1 MAPPTGSV
9 SLQTSSK
16 RAEITI
22 SADTPQVV
30 NLAGVALGRNHH
42 LLKPWL
48 TPPPLDRNSMGRLRP
63 GKGVL
68 NGIEWIEWISVNNSN
83 HSETGQERRLIY
95 NARSV
100 RLMRAPREPEALQR
114 ITIND
119 GDFTLN
125 APFPGINIPEE
136 GRHFPP
142 GSLQLI
148 VDKHDRQIV
157 DATTTLPI
165 PEPVATTPCSG
176 WCRKQHIYSDFGMV
190 ELAVIFFNGAG
201 WPIACRENIH
211 NRDQRI
217 GVCWWRF
224 DYSRPDPAAVGQP

>member
-1 MAPPTGSV
+1 MAPPTGSR
-9 SLQTSSK
+9 SLQTSL
-16 RAEITI
+16 RVEDLTI
-22 SADTPQVV
+22 SADTPPVV
-30 NLAGVALGRNHH
+30 QLAGVALGRNHH

-48 TPPPLDRNSMGRLRP
+48 TRPPLDRKSMGQLRA

-68 NGIEWIEWISVNNSN
+68 NGIEWISVRNSN
-83 HSETGQERRLIY
+83 PSEAGQERRLIH
-95 NARSV
+95 NARPV
-100 RLMRAPREPEALQR
+100 LLMRAPDEPEALQR

-148 VDKHDRQIV
+148 VNEHDRQII
-157 DATTTLPI
+157 DDTTTLPT
-165 PEPVATTPCSG
+165 PERVATTPCSG

-190 ELAVIFFNGAG
+190 EVAVIFFNRNG
-201 WPIACRENIH
+201 WPIACRENLRH
-211 NRDQRI
+211 YGLRT
-217 GVCWWRF
+217 GVDWWRF
-224 DYSRPDPAAVGQP
+224 DYSRPDPVVVV

>member
-1 MAPPTGSV
+1 MAPPTGSR
-9 SLQTSSK
+9 SLQTSS
-16 RAEITI
+16 RVAEISI
-22 SADTPQVV
+22 SADTPVMEE
-30 NLAGVALGRNHH
+30 LAGVAMGRNKH

-48 TPPPLDRNSMGRLRP
+48 TPPPLDRNSMGRLRA
-63 GKGVL
+63 GRGVL
-68 NGIEWIEWISVNNSN
+68 NGIEWISVSNS
-83 HSETGQERRLIY
+83 SPSDAGQKRRLIH

-100 RLMRAPREPEALQR
+100 LLMRAPHEPQALQR

-136 GRHFPP
+136 GRCFPP

-148 VDKHDRQIV
+148 VDEDDRQII
-157 DATTTLPI
+157 DASTTLPI
-165 PEPVATTPCSG
+165 PVPVATTPCSG

-211 NRDQRI
+211 NRDQRT

-224 DYSRPDPAAVGQP
+224 DYSRPDPATVGES

>member
-68 NGIEWIEWISVNNSN
+68 YGIEWIEWIEWVKWYKWN
-83 HSETGQERRLIY
+83 
-95 NARSV
+95 
-100 RLMRAPREPEALQR
+100 
-114 ITIND
+114 
-119 GDFTLN
+119 
-125 APFPGINIPEE
+125 
-136 GRHFPP
+136 
-142 GSLQLI
+142 
-148 VDKHDRQIV
+148 
-157 DATTTLPI
+157 
-165 PEPVATTPCSG
+165 
-176 WCRKQHIYSDFGMV
+176 
-190 ELAVIFFNGAG
+190 
-201 WPIACRENIH
+201 
-211 NRDQRI
+211 
-217 GVCWWRF
+217 
-224 DYSRPDPAAVGQP
+224 

>member
-1 MAPPTGSV
+1 MAAPTGSV

-16 RAEITI
+16 AEISI
-22 SADTPQVV
+22 SAETPAVTQ
-30 NLAGVALGRNHH
+30 LAGVALGRKHH

-48 TPPPLDRNSMGRLRP
+48 TPPPLDRNSMGRLRA
-63 GKGVL
+63 GKGVV
-68 NGIEWIEWISVNNSN
+68 NGIQWISVNNSEP
-83 HSETGQERRLIY
+83 SEAGRRLIH

-100 RLMRAPREPEALQR
+100 LLMRAQREPEALQR

-119 GDFTLN
+119 KDFTLN
-125 APFPGINIPEE
+125 APFPGINIPKE

-148 VDKHDRQIV
+148 VDEHDRQIV

-165 PEPVATTPCSG
+165 PERVATTPCSG

-190 ELAVIFFNGAG
+190 ELAVIFFNNAG
-201 WPIACRENIH
+201 WPIACRENIL
-211 NRDQRI
+211 NRDQQT
-217 GVCWWRF
+217 GACWWRF
-224 DYSRPDPAAVGQP
+224 DYSRPDPATVAVK